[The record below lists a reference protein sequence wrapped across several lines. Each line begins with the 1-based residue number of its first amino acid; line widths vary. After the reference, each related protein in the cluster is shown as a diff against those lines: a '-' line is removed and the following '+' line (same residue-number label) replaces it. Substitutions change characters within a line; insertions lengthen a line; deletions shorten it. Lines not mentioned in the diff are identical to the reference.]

1 MLVYAYSLFFTRTN
15 MKLLM
20 VLVLLGM
27 VSGCA
32 TVGGALEGA
41 GKDLGRAGDFIQR
54 KVGVDKVKYEDQ

>member
-1 MLVYAYSLFFTRTN
+1 

-20 VLVLLGM
+20 VLVLLSM

-32 TVGGALEGA
+32 TVGGALQGA